1 MVNSVKAAFQGR
13 VKHFKYPRLNN
24 TITKF
29 LIIFF
34 FFGFDPHNII
44 VDLKDAQ
51 KNYVKHNIFII
62 EIKLKDE
69 KS

>member
-13 VKHFKYPRLNN
+13 VKHFKYPRVDY
-24 TITKF
+24 TFTKF
-29 LIIFF
+29 LIIF